1 MSAVLVV
8 RGASKRFKIPRSV
21 PKRYLDAVTDVDLEL
36 NEGRTVGVVGESGS
50 GKTTLGRMIVGLER
64 PSGGSIEACGVD
76 MFAAS
81 RAERREVRPRVQM
94 VFQDSRSSLDP
105 RLTAEAAVME
115 PLLANRIVPRAAAPE
130 RAGELLGMCGLAGN
144 VTQRFP
150 HELSGGQ
157 RQRVSIARAL
167 ASEPRILVLDEPTS
181 ALDVS
186 VQAQVLNLLKDLQE
200 ELGLGYV
207 FVSHDLAVVRSMSDQ
222 IVVMRGGAVVEQG
235 PAERVFG
242 FPEQEYTRR
251 LLEAVP
257 RLAGPARE
265 AERERT

>member
-1 MSAVLVV
+1 MSAILSVNRV
-8 RGASKRFKIPRSV
+8 SKRFTVPRSF
-21 PKRYLDAVTDVDLEL
+21 PGRTLDAVAGVSLEL
-36 NEGRTVGVVGESGS
+36 SEGRTVGIVGESGS

-64 PSGGSIEACGVD
+64 PSEGSVEVCGVD

-81 RAERREVRPRVQM
+81 RIERRAVRPRVQM
-94 VFQDSRSSLDP
+94 VFQDPRSSLDP
-105 RLTAEAAVME
+105 RLTAESAVRE
-115 PLLANRIVPRAAAPE
+115 PLLANGIVPRAASPE
-130 RAGELLGMCGLAGN
+130 RAIELLEMCGLSGN

-167 ASEPRILVLDEPTS
+167 ASEPRIIVLDEPTS

-222 IVVMRGGAVVEQG
+222 IVVMKNGAAVEQG
-235 PAERVFG
+235 PAERIFG
-242 FPEQEYTRR
+242 SPEQEYTRR
-251 LLEAVP
+251 LLAAVP
-257 RLAGPARE
+257 RLARRSEG
-265 AERERT
+265 AER